1 MVVWSVKGQVVA
13 GGLVQRFSTPKT
25 DQRGYLTDQ
34 RAFASATG
42 FCWALPLVGMSQMC
56 EDLVS
61 CEERSEN
68 LRDEAAL
75 LTGGGLIE
83 CYEWTATVVNGSRTA
98 VHR

>member
-1 MVVWSVKGQVVA
+1 MKWKNFTTTFRIPVN
-13 GGLVQRFSTPKT
+13 L
-25 DQRGYLTDQ
+25 
-34 RAFASATG
+34 
-42 FCWALPLVGMSQMC
+42 C
-56 EDLVS
+56 DLVS

-83 CYEWTATVVNGSRTA
+83 CYECAATVVNGSRTA

>member
-1 MVVWSVKGQVVA
+1 VKGQVVA

-56 EDLVS
+56 ETFTVLFS
-61 CEERSEN
+61 RQ
-68 LRDEAAL
+68 RML
-75 LTGGGLIE
+75 LKI
-83 CYEWTATVVNGSRTA
+83 
-98 VHR
+98 